1 VIEPVPGDW
10 EVLRSTLPHEKVD
23 AFTMRFRV
31 PVQKEGETKLTYRV
45 RLRF

>member
-1 VIEPVPGDW
+1 MPGDW

-31 PVQKEGETKLTYRV
+31 PVKKDGETKLVYRV
-45 RLRF
+45 RVRF